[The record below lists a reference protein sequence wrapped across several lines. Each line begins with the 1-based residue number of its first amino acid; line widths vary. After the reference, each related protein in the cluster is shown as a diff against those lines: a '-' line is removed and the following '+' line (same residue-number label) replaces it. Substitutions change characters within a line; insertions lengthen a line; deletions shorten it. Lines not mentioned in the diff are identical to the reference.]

1 MDAFAMESLACLNGE
16 LMPIDQARV
25 PVDDRGFLFGDA
37 VYEVIRLYEGCC
49 WLEAEHM
56 ERLRR
61 GVAALE
67 FGDYDIDRLTQR
79 MHRTISTSGIQE
91 GTVYLHVTRGVSPR
105 AHAFPKPEVP
115 PTELILVRPYDDTS
129 AARLREAGV
138 ETISHPDLR
147 WKRCDIKS
155 TNLLANVLAK
165 QAATRAGCYEAI
177 LVDAEGRVTEGSS
190 TSVLWIRGG
199 RLEGTPEGHGL
210 LPGTTRHLVLRLA
223 ETIGIPYAD
232 ARITLEELIGAD
244 EVLLAG
250 TATEIVSVVRVDD
263 KFIADGRPGPL
274 ARRIQGAYREAVA
287 RWLAPQPV

>member
-1 MDAFAMESLACLNGE
+1 MESLACLNGE
-16 LMPIDQARV
+16 MMPIDQARV

-61 GVAALE
+61 GVTALE
-67 FGDYDIDRLTQR
+67 FGSYDIDRLSQR

-91 GTVYLHVTRGVSPR
+91 GTVYLHITRGVSPR
-105 AHAFPKPEVP
+105 AHAFPLPDVP

-129 AARLREAGV
+129 AARLRDVGV
-138 ETISHPDLR
+138 TAISHPDLR
-147 WKRCDIKS
+147 WRRCDIKS
-155 TNLLANVLAK
+155 TNLLGNVLAK
-165 QAATRAGCYEAI
+165 QAATLAGCYEAI
-177 LVDAEGRVTEGSS
+177 LVDPEGRVTEGSS
-190 TSVLWIRGG
+190 TSVLWVRGG
-199 RLEGTPEGHGL
+199 RLEGTPEGTGL

-223 ETIGIPYAD
+223 EALGIPFAD
-232 ARITLEELIGAD
+232 VRITLEELHRAD

-250 TATEIVSVVRVDD
+250 TATEIVSVVQVDANSV
-263 KFIADGRPGPL
+263 ADGRPGPM

-287 RWLAPQPV
+287 RWLAPQPD

>member
-1 MDAFAMESLACLNGE
+1 MESLACLNGE

-61 GVAALE
+61 GVTALE
-67 FGDYDIDRLTQR
+67 FGTYDIDRLTQR
-79 MHRTISTSGIQE
+79 MHRTISASGIQE
-91 GTVYLHVTRGVSPR
+91 GTVDLHITRGVSPR
-105 AHAFPKPEVP
+105 AHAFPKTQVA

-129 AARLREAGV
+129 AARLREVGV
-138 ETISHPDLR
+138 ATITHPDLR

-165 QAATRAGCYEAI
+165 QAATLAGCYEAI
-177 LVDAEGRVTEGSS
+177 LVDPEGRVTEGSS
-190 TSVLWIRGG
+190 TSVLWVRGG
-199 RLEGTPEGHGL
+199 RLEGTPEGPGL

-223 ETIGIPYAD
+223 EAIGIPYAD
-232 ARITLEELIGAD
+232 GRISAEELVRAD

-250 TATEIVSVVRVDD
+250 TATEIVSVVQVDANS
-263 KFIADGRPGPL
+263 IADGRPGPL
-274 ARRIQGAYREAVA
+274 ARRIQDAYREAVA
-287 RWLAPQPV
+287 NWLAPQPD

>member
-1 MDAFAMESLACLNGE
+1 MESLACLNGE
-16 LMPIDQARV
+16 MMPIDQARV

-61 GVAALE
+61 GVTALE
-67 FGDYDIDRLTQR
+67 FGSYDIDRLSQR

-91 GTVYLHVTRGVSPR
+91 GTVYLHITRGVSPR
-105 AHAFPKPEVP
+105 AHAFPLPDVP

-129 AARLREAGV
+129 AARLRDVGV
-138 ETISHPDLR
+138 TAISHPDLR
-147 WKRCDIKS
+147 WRRCDIKS
-155 TNLLANVLAK
+155 TNLLGNVLAK
-165 QAATRAGCYEAI
+165 QAATLAGCYEAI
-177 LVDAEGRVTEGSS
+177 LVDPEGRVTEGSS
-190 TSVLWIRGG
+190 TSVLWVRGG
-199 RLEGTPEGHGL
+199 RLEGTPEGTGL

-223 ETIGIPYAD
+223 EALGIPFAD
-232 ARITLEELIGAD
+232 VRITLEELHRAD

-250 TATEIVSVVRVDD
+250 TATEIVSVVQVDANS
-263 KFIADGRPGPL
+263 IADGRPGPM

-287 RWLAPQPV
+287 RWLAPQPD

>member
-1 MDAFAMESLACLNGE
+1 MESLACLNGE

-61 GVAALE
+61 GITALE
-67 FGDYDIDRLTQR
+67 FGPFDIDRLTDR
-79 MHRTISTSGIQE
+79 MHRAISTSGIQE
-91 GTVYLHVTRGVSPR
+91 GTVYLHITRGVSPR
-105 AHAFPKPEVP
+105 AHAFPKPVVA
-115 PTELILVRPYDDTS
+115 PTELILVRPYDDAS
-129 AARLREAGV
+129 AVRLRELGV
-138 ETISHPDLR
+138 ATITQPDLR

-165 QAATRAGCYEAI
+165 QAASLAGCYEAI
-177 LVDAEGRVTEGSS
+177 LVDSDGRVTEGSS
-190 TSVLWIRGG
+190 TSVLWVRGG
-199 RLEGTPEGHGL
+199 RLEGTPEGPGL

-223 ETIGIPYAD
+223 EAIGIPYAD
-232 ARITLEELIGAD
+232 AWITLEELIQAE

-250 TATEIVSVVRVDD
+250 TATEIVSVVQVDANS
-263 KFIADGRPGPL
+263 IADGRPGPL
-274 ARRIQGAYREAVA
+274 ARRIQDAYREAVA
-287 RWLAPQPV
+287 NWLAPQPD